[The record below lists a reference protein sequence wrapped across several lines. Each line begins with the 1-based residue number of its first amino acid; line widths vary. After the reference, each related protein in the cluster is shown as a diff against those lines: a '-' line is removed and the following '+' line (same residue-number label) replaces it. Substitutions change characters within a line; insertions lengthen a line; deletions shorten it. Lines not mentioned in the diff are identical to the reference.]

1 MAARSKAWF
10 CGRSLD
16 GTVGS
21 NPAEDMEVCFV
32 SVVCYPV
39 EVSATA

>member
-1 MAARSKAWF
+1 MAAWSRVWV
-10 CGRSLD
+10 CGCSLD